1 MSSPA
6 TGSPSTTDA
15 STPDGS
21 TPADGTPAGSA
32 PVGVGAAA
40 ASQAPSSATTST
52 PDADS
57 SAFEAAV
64 AADAAAADAAAATD
78 TPDASS
84 PDASTLEADATD
96 DPDTIDADDAM
107 AAGAIAAGA
116 VGVVGLHAGAS
127 GGKAPTAPSSSTSA
141 SAPGSSSAPAAAGT
155 PEANS
160 PDAETPDAE
169 TPDADTPDA
178 DTPDADTLEAD
189 TPDPA
194 QPDTGTNTTDRT
206 TAEIDAALAAIN
218 PNFDPFDPTNGYA
231 TNCGNTSSILNDFLN
246 GNPSREAPTGTLT
259 VPEMEALT
267 GNPQTPMT
275 PDQIADSLRGMGA
288 GSHCVVGIDRSTGD
302 GHWFN
307 AYFDGTTVW
316 SIDAQTGTRSP
327 WPPNEPNATVW
338 DASIR
343 PEDVADP
350 KTPDTDVQS
359 GDASSSGGSIPADG
373 SSAPATPDSDPS
385 TPDVADAIARDG
397 ESPASRG
404 AAPDAADPRPRIP
417 EYSVEFTPNIDHDRV
432 EFERQLDLQETGLNE
447 LSIAEFLANR
457 EAYLERAE
465 NGETGRDPAAAALQQ
480 EARDIAISD
489 WTAARTDELM
499 ASGLDFEEAYDRA
512 DREANVWAATQAA
525 LHSPD
530 QVAGGFA
537 DRITGLGD
545 LRVNSSIGA
554 QWKYRIATL
563 EAAVRA
569 ASEGMTPQELSNT
582 LLNIRL
588 TIAS

>member
-1 MSSPA
+1 
-6 TGSPSTTDA
+6 
-15 STPDGS
+15 
-21 TPADGTPAGSA
+21 
-32 PVGVGAAA
+32 
-40 ASQAPSSATTST
+40 
-52 PDADS
+52 
-57 SAFEAAV
+57 
-64 AADAAAADAAAATD
+64 
-78 TPDASS
+78 
-84 PDASTLEADATD
+84 
-96 DPDTIDADDAM
+96 M

-127 GGKAPTAPSSSTSA
+127 GGKAPTAPTSPNSTSTPGSPSTPA
-141 SAPGSSSAPAAAGT
+141 APGTPDAGSPDANTPDANTPDANT
-155 PEANS
+155 PEA
-160 PDAETPDAE
+160 E
-169 TPDADTPDA
+169 
-178 DTPDADTLEAD
+178 
-189 TPDPA
+189 
-194 QPDTGTNTTDRT
+194 QPDTGSNTTDRT
-206 TAEIDAALAAIN
+206 TADIDAALAAIN

-259 VPEMEALT
+259 VPEMEART

-275 PDQIADSLRGMGA
+275 PDQIADSLRDMGA

-327 WPPNEPNATVW
+327 WPPNEPNATTW

-350 KTPDTDVQS
+350 KTPDSSTPDIS
-359 GDASSSGGSIPADG
+359 TPDSSTPDTPAPSIPDASTPDSSTPDSSTPDTAAPSTPDASTPDVSTPADA
-373 SSAPATPDSDPS
+373 SWTPTTPDSDAP
-385 TPDVADAIARDG
+385 TRDG

-404 AAPDAADPRPRIP
+404 AAPDAADPRPRIA

-432 EFERQLDLQETGLNE
+432 EFERQIDLQETGLNE

-465 NGETGRDPAAAALQQ
+465 NGDTGRDPAAAALQQ
-480 EARDIAISD
+480 EARELAISD
-489 WTAARTDELM
+489 WTAARADELM
-499 ASGLDFEEAYDRA
+499 ASGVDFEEAYDRA

-554 QWKYRIATL
+554 QWKYRIANL

-569 ASEGMTPQELSNT
+569 ASEGMTPQELANT